1 MAHVL
6 VIEDEGVL
14 RSAMVRALA
23 KLPAVESVGA
33 GNLSDALAS
42 IDEQVPDLI
51 LSDLDLPDRSGIELI
66 GELKGRGL
74 SVPIVFISAYLEA
87 YGAQIPPHSGVRV
100 LEKPVGV
107 DELRSLVLEQL
118 RKSESGSAVS
128 PFAAVDY
135 LQLAAMGGHS
145 VEVVVDGAGDRGGTV
160 FVHRGEIWHAEDS
173 EGEGREAL
181 IRLLDMESASATCR
195 TSRGTPGARS
205 VDGRLEE
212 LLLDAARI
220 SDESTRG
227 SDAAPDFDLDVA
239 FDLAGDPGHA
249 SSGDPDPSAVS
260 EQPEADDGFAA
271 AMERGLEALL
281 EKDYEAAHAAF
292 LAAQAIR
299 PDDGVVGANIRRLR
313 DMGYGQSETT
323 GVESE

>member
-1 MAHVL
+1 MAFVL
-6 VIEDEGVL
+6 FIEDEGVL

-23 KLPAVESVGA
+23 KLPAVECLGA
-33 GNLSDALAS
+33 GNLADALAS
-42 IDEQVPDLI
+42 IDARVPDLI

-66 GELKGRGL
+66 GELRGRGL

-107 DELRSLVLEQL
+107 DELRTLVLEQL
-118 RKSESGSAVS
+118 RESESGSRVS
-128 PFAAVDY
+128 PFGAVDY
-135 LQLAAMGGHS
+135 LQLAGMGGHT
-145 VEVVVDGAGDRGGTV
+145 VEVVVDGPESRGGTV

-181 IRLLDMESASATCR
+181 VRLLELKPASATCR
-195 TSRGTPGARS
+195 TSRGAPGSRT
-205 VDGRLEE
+205 VEGRLEE

-220 SDESTRG
+220 ADESTRAA
-227 SDAAPDFDLDVA
+227 DAAPDFDLDVA
-239 FDLAGDPGHA
+239 FGLAGDPGSA
-249 SSGDPDPSAVS
+249 SPADRDASAAS
-260 EQPEADDGFAA
+260 EEPEADDGFAA
-271 AMERGLEALL
+271 AVERGLEALL

-299 PDDGVVGANIRRLR
+299 PEDGVVEANIQRLR

-323 GVESE
+323 GLESE